1 MAAIDVRGLRKV
13 FGGAGQATVAIED
26 ISFTVAD
33 GEFVSV
39 VGPSGC
45 GKTTLLNI
53 ISGVEPV
60 TAGTVRLG
68 EGSDVRIGY
77 VFQEPRLLPWRRV
90 VDNILYVMDGRGE
103 PVRRKAIGFLRMV
116 GLEQAAKRWPN
127 QLSGGMQQRVGIA
140 RALAVEPALLLMD
153 EPFSHLDAMTA
164 RSLRQQLQEIWLQ
177 TRLTA
182 LFVTHD
188 IAEAVQ
194 LSDRIV
200 VLAQGGTVRE
210 IVTIDLERPRLPSD
224 PRVGALQAEIM
235 GRFDDAEEGAT
246 MGGSGR

>member
-1 MAAIDVRGLRKV
+1 MAAIDIRGLRKV
-13 FGGAGQATVAIED
+13 FGGAQPTVAIDD

-68 EGSDVRIGY
+68 DGSDVRIGY

-90 VDNILYVMDGRGE
+90 VDNILYVMDARGK
-103 PVRRKAIGFLRMV
+103 PTRRKAVEFLRMV
-116 GLEQAAKRWPN
+116 GLEPVAKRWPN

-140 RALAVEPALLLMD
+140 RALAVDPALLLMD

-164 RSLRQQLQEIWLQ
+164 RSLRQQLQDIWLQ
-177 TRLTA
+177 TGLTG

-200 VLAQGGTVRE
+200 VLARGGTVRE
-210 IVTIDLERPRLPSD
+210 IVTIDLDRPRLPSD
-224 PRVGALQAEIM
+224 PRVGMLQAEIM
-235 GRFDDAEEGAT
+235 GRFDDVEEETAV
-246 MGGSGR
+246 GGGR